1 MKLNFSPK
9 FAQRMFEG
17 EGGTYYSW
25 SSTEY
30 ELLKEAKVGGG
41 RLVLQPR
48 GFAFPHYAD
57 SNKIGY
63 VLQGLS
69 TLLSPP
75 PSSFLFLI
83 LSWFRDGLVY
93 TGLYLKIR

>member
-1 MKLNFSPK
+1 MELNFSPK
-9 FAQRMFEG
+9 FAQKIFDG

-30 ELLKEAKVGGG
+30 ELLKDAKVGGG
-41 RLVLQPR
+41 RLVLQPL

-75 PSSFLFLI
+75 PSSFVSLRTSFKVP
-83 LSWFRDGLVY
+83 DH
-93 TGLYLKIR
+93 